1 MSSLVMVLAGGLLTA
16 ILPCHGR
23 SAGICRREGKGAI
36 EEGRFGKRPKGKAAS
51 SRRTPKGPSQ
61 KTAPTSVLHSV
72 ALVFA
77 IWSIDRKS
85 AGMSAYAT
93 KLPMSR
99 HLGCDLLRGRLG
111 LEVEEQN
118 AVADAC
124 GVVGLGNLERHEAAV
139 RGDHWIGSFA
149 ACIVVE
155 IRKASEVLSGS
166 VEF

>member
-16 ILPCHGR
+16 ILPCHDH

-85 AGMSAYAT
+85 AGKSAYAT
-93 KLPMSR
+93 ELAMAIE
-99 HLGCDLLRGRLG
+99 LGFRKRFGARVCVGRLPF
-111 LEVEEQN
+111 
-118 AVADAC
+118 
-124 GVVGLGNLERHEAAV
+124 GVRSRSVGNL
-139 RGDHWIGSFA
+139 
-149 ACIVVE
+149 
-155 IRKASEVLSGS
+155 
-166 VEF
+166 